1 MCFNI
6 TLFQRDEKSTNG
18 GIALMSYLQVGVASI
33 LLDVYILLERM
44 DKGNPLNF

>member
-1 MCFNI
+1 
-6 TLFQRDEKSTNG
+6 
-18 GIALMSYLQVGVASI
+18 MSYLQVGVASI